1 LRLSDLEPRFICGAC
16 GKRGADVRP
25 DWQSVKLMPLG
36 QKNLKRD
43 ASTVT
48 ADASAGS
55 ACREDATTKRRLAD
69 EYDAAVE
76 RKEIASQGR
85 KKIPA
90 GHRLAYSGHSGPGAS
105 RPRGG
110 CAFEPQGC
118 AMEKLRIRALR
129 QARLY
134 GHLINRTGRLYY
146 PGGSHPVCRVKTA
159 HEMVRA
165 GWLVH
170 RDGRYEITPVGLR
183 VLELAPT
190 R

>member
-1 LRLSDLEPRFICGAC
+1 MWVRSAIAPSCSDFTIN
-16 GKRGADVRP
+16 
-25 DWQSVKLMPLG
+25 Q
-36 QKNLKRD
+36 
-43 ASTVT
+43 
-48 ADASAGS
+48 
-55 ACREDATTKRRLAD
+55 
-69 EYDAAVE
+69 
-76 RKEIASQGR
+76 I
-85 KKIPA
+85 
-90 GHRLAYSGHSGPGAS
+90 
-105 RPRGG
+105 GG
-110 CAFEPQGC
+110 
-118 AMEKLRIRALR
+118 MRALR

-146 PGGSHPVCRVKTA
+146 PGGSHPVCSVQTA